1 MFYLHTSN
9 RTEKLLQHLTEVIR
23 SGGRPS
29 LFEKEIFLVQSQ
41 GMERMISQHLA
52 SSFQCWCNYDFLLPI
67 GFMREIATCLQ
78 YDIAEEASFDRKFT
92 LWQFE
97 SLLHDIDEETYLFLR
112 SYLTGNMKDIKR
124 FQLARQLAQ
133 VFDEYQFMRPDLL
146 DAWHSGS
153 LKTSDEVEPWQA
165 SLWQRLTEVCGNRH
179 RGVVFQ
185 ELIKLLKDYTGHDL
199 PKRISV
205 FGVHIMPPL
214 FLEFFKA
221 LAIHSDVHLY
231 LLSPCRH
238 YWGDMESKQSRY
250 YRLKN
255 ELETTGNIIDI
266 ADEEKAY
273 NPLLMSFGRQGRDFQ
288 RMLVENV
295 DFELE
300 FDNYHDP
307 SLEGELTL
315 LKRLQHDLLEANYNQ
330 FDNSTDELIID
341 NSLRVVS
348 CHSPFRELNVLK
360 DHILQLLYDDED
372 LELKDIVVMAPDIQK
387 YSSLIPAVFSNIQHS
402 IADRAVRRRNSVMSA
417 FIAYL
422 ELLSGDFGWSEVLDL
437 LRSEHIYPTFDLI
450 ESDFEFLQKWVVEA
464 GVRCEPNEELNG
476 TDNFDINSWQ
486 KGLERLLL
494 GFAMS
499 SEDFIDDI
507 LPYQEIE
514 GNSALALG
522 GVCEFIEVIKSA
534 RKSCRTSKTLN
545 EWVTLLRSDIDKLFG
560 DVEDLGV
567 QELQQVISEL
577 HECSDFHHHQLSFR
591 VIKAWFEQV
600 SSESRSSSGFLR
612 GQLTFCSM
620 LPMRSIPFRVIC
632 LLGLDGGTFPKQDQ
646 HATFDLIGKYPRL
659 GDRLPSIDDRY
670 QFLEALI
677 SARDCFYL
685 SFVGRS
691 IKNNDA
697 LPPAVVVSELLEVL
711 EYSYGVAKEDIVVE
725 HPLHPFSL
733 KYFQGIGDHF
743 FSYSQHYSEIAK
755 SYLKGKQNSPLP
767 KKSWW
772 SGERDVT
779 GEENREIQLC
789 QLIYFYKNPQQW
801 FVRNC
806 LGIDLKGAEVLPDES
821 EAFVS
826 EGLESYLINNELVD
840 DMLIGKS
847 VEDYQEKYSA
857 SGCWPLG
864 SPGDMKFVDVV
875 EALEPLVAQI
885 NAINLG
891 SDLGKRQFTLDI
903 GQYKLSCNLQRFDTG
918 QLLYRNAKLKGKDL
932 FEAWLT
938 HLVCATS
945 VEEEL
950 ETWFVA
956 SDKTV
961 VFRGQPSPD
970 KLVALIDHF
979 IAGSTTLS
987 YLHVE
992 ACYAYGLKTKSL
1004 RGKTPLK
1011 AAEDCI
1017 DGLLERGYETEL
1029 SLTCESGAQFI
1040 ANGFEALYD
1049 ELFAPLWE
1057 VYDESTS

>member
-9 RTEKLLQHLTEVIR
+9 RTEKLLEHLTEVIR
-23 SGGRPS
+23 AGGRS
-29 LFEKEIFLVQSQ
+29 TLFEKEIFLVQSQ

-67 GFMREIATCLQ
+67 GFMREIATCLK

-97 SLLHDIDEETYLFLR
+97 SLLHEIDEEMYLCLR

-146 DAWHSGS
+146 DAWHKGN
-153 LKTSDEVEPWQA
+153 LKTVDKVEPWQA
-165 SLWQRLTEVCGNRH
+165 GLWRRLTEASGSRH
-179 RGVVFQ
+179 RGTVFQ
-185 ELIKLLKDYTGHDL
+185 ELIELLKEYTGHDL

-214 FLEFFKA
+214 FVEFFKV
-221 LAIHSDVHLY
+221 LATHSDVHLY

-238 YWGDMESKQSRY
+238 YWGDMESKRTRY
-250 YRLKN
+250 YRLKK
-255 ELETTGNIIDI
+255 EWETTGSTADI

-307 SLEGELTL
+307 IFEGDVTL

-330 FDNSTDELIID
+330 FDPDNEEQLID
-341 NSLRVVS
+341 NSLRIVS

-360 DHILQLLYDDED
+360 DHILQLLYDDEG
-372 LELKDIVVMAPDIQK
+372 LQLKDIVVMAPDIQK
-387 YSSLIPAVFSNIQHS
+387 YSPLIPAVFDDIQHS

-422 ELLSGDFGWSEVLDL
+422 ELFSGDFGWSEVLDL
-437 LRSEHIYPTFDLI
+437 LRSEHIYPTFDLVGT
-450 ESDFEFLQKWVVEA
+450 DFEFLQKWVVEA
-464 GVRCEPNEELNG
+464 GVRCEPNEVLND
-476 TDNFDINSWQ
+476 TENLDVNSWQ
-486 KGLERLLL
+486 RGLERLLL

-499 SEDFIDDI
+499 VEDFVDDT

-522 GVCEFIEVIKSA
+522 GLCEFIEVIKNA
-534 RKSCRTSKTLN
+534 KKSYLLSKTLN
-545 EWVTLLRSDIDKLFG
+545 EWVTVLRGDIDKLFG
-560 DVEDLGV
+560 DVEDLGF

-577 HECSDFHHHQLSFR
+577 QECSAFHQQKLSFR

-600 SSESRSSSGFLR
+600 SSESRSTSGFLR

-632 LLGLDGGTFPKQDQ
+632 LLGLDGGTFPKQDR

-691 IKNNDA
+691 IRNNEA
-697 LPPAVVVSELLEVL
+697 SPPAVVVGELLEVL
-711 EYSYGVAKEDIVVE
+711 EYSYGVVRDDIVVE

-733 KYFQGIGDHF
+733 KYFQGEDEHF
-743 FSYSQHYSEIAK
+743 FSYSMHYGDIAK
-755 SYLKGKQNSPLP
+755 SYLEGK
-767 KKSWW
+767 KKSKFSKATWW
-772 SGERDVT
+772 TGERDVAQ
-779 GEENREIQLC
+779 EDNIEISLAH
-789 QLIYFYKNPQQW
+789 LIHFYKNPQQW

-806 LGIDLKGAEVLPDES
+806 LGIDLRVSEVLPDET

-826 EGLESYLINNELVD
+826 EGLENYLITHRLVE
-840 DMLIGKS
+840 DMLAGKS
-847 VEDYQEKYSA
+847 VEGYQEKYSA
-857 SGCWPLG
+857 SGSWPLG
-864 SPGDMKFVDVV
+864 SPGDIKFDDVV
-875 EALEPLVAQI
+875 EDLVPFVSKVQ
-885 NAINLG
+885 AINLG
-891 SDLGKRQFTLDI
+891 NDLGKQKFTVEIGKYRIACDI
-903 GQYKLSCNLQRFDTG
+903 QRFEKG
-918 QLLYRNAKLKGKDL
+918 QVLYRNAKLKGKDL

-938 HLVCATS
+938 HLVCTAS
-945 VEEEL
+945 LQREL
-950 ETWFVA
+950 TTWFVA

-961 VFRGQPSPD
+961 VYRGQPSID
-970 KLVALIDHF
+970 KLLALVDHCVE
-979 IAGSTTLS
+979 GSMTLS
-987 YLHVE
+987 NLHVE
-992 ACYAYGLKTKSL
+992 ACYAYGLGTRSS
-1004 RGKTPLK
+1004 RGKTPIQ

-1017 DGLLERGYETEL
+1017 DGLLERGYEAEL
-1029 SLTCESGAQFI
+1029 GLLCENGAQFI
-1040 ANGFEALYD
+1040 SNGFEALYE

-1057 VYDESTS
+1057 GCDESTS